1 MRAELGDGAQVRVF
15 GSRTD
20 EWVALRQ
27 LRNRLIHEYQQSDAD
42 LHAALMAAHQG
53 VPALQHA
60 VERRRRAFVR
70 GGGTASGWRRHVAA
84 ASVAR
89 KRHKHALLR
98 GTLTL
103 TRPSSGEIRVSFPME
118 AGRAD
123 PGPCSKPWT
132 LLERFE

>member
-60 VERRRRAFVR
+60 VERLCDAVAQRV
-70 GGGTASGWRRHVAA
+70 GGVGA
-84 ASVAR
+84 
-89 KRHKHALLR
+89 
-98 GTLTL
+98 
-103 TRPSSGEIRVSFPME
+103 
-118 AGRAD
+118 
-123 PGPCSKPWT
+123 
-132 LLERFE
+132 